1 MSVLKWSFCLG
12 LTILTLWACSRLKSQ
27 PIADDGA
34 KINTASKTNNS
45 LQAKPAVADL
55 CVKCLLQVIQASKS
69 YQENTASISP
79 QSITYSV
86 NRIKVKMLKALSGRT
101 NTTYG
106 LEVDVRENE
115 NGEDR
120 KLCSYLY
127 DNQKGTV
134 HLLNNDKKHPEETS
148 NLTPVMLKKI
158 RNNCY

>member
-1 MSVLKWSFCLG
+1 MNLLKWSFG
-12 LTILTLWACSRLKSQ
+12 FGMMMMTLWACSRLKSQ
-27 PIADDGA
+27 PITDDGA
-34 KINTASKTNNS
+34 KINAPGKTSNS

-69 YQENTASISP
+69 YQENTASVLP

-86 NRIKVKMLKALSGRT
+86 NRIKPTVSTSSKGKT

-148 NLTPVMLKKI
+148 NLTPDMLKKI